1 MPESETRAMAAYY
14 ERRAPEYDDW
24 YLGLGSFRE
33 RERPGWTEELSDV
46 VRTLRSLAPARTVDV
61 ACGTGFISRHLPG
74 RLVGLDRSQAML
86 EAAGS
91 RVSGRVRAD
100 GTSLPFRDDG
110 VDRIFTGH
118 FYGHLRDPERTRFLR
133 EARRVAR
140 DLVVLDA
147 VRREGVPAEEMQT
160 RILSDGSTHQV
171 YKRFFT
177 ARSLLDELGG
187 GRTLHEGRW
196 FVLVASPR

>member
-1 MPESETRAMAAYY
+1 MAAYY

-46 VRTLRSLAPARTVDV
+46 VRTVRSLAPARTVDV

-74 RLVGLDRSQAML
+74 HLVGLDRSQAML

-118 FYGHLRDPERTRFLR
+118 FYGHLRDHERTRFLR

>member
-1 MPESETRAMAAYY
+1 M
-14 ERRAPEYDDW
+14 
-24 YLGLGSFRE
+24 SFGRC
-33 RERPGWTEELSDV
+33 
-46 VRTLRSLAPARTVDV
+46 VRTADEGDPHAL
-61 ACGTGFISRHLPG
+61 
-74 RLVGLDRSQAML
+74 GLDRSQAML

-110 VDRIFTGH
+110 VERIFTGH
-118 FYGHLRDPERTRFLR
+118 FYGHLRNPERTRFLR

-160 RILSDGSTHQV
+160 RVLSDGSTHQV

-187 GRTLHEGRW
+187 EGRCTKVDGSCW
-196 FVLVASPR
+196 SRRLGERATGGLGFGDGSRGGGGVGDGRRAR